1 MTDHRKLDRAETR
14 DAELVAYLL
23 DALEPEERA
32 AVEARLSTSSASR
45 RDVRAWTETLAR
57 LGEASAVLTS
67 PSDIT
72 RARVLAEVRRE
83 LDASATD
90 EAAPIDEETAG
101 DDLELEL
108 EPDVDEPISRPHLS
122 NFLAIAAAVAALM
135 LGVAA
140 LWRMSIADQRLEAYR
155 AERAAEQE
163 QILQLL
169 GETRTRVD
177 GLDEQVGRIDSAVR
191 TMSFPARQS
200 VVLAGLESAPRASG
214 VAHLRSDQQSAVFQ
228 AFGLP
233 PLSPERTYQL
243 WSIRTGSPV
252 SAGIFQVDAGGDA
265 TVEVGELPPQ
275 AEIDAWAVTVE
286 PAGGVPAPT
295 GDMVLRG

>member
-1 MTDHRKLDRAETR
+1 VTDDRKLDRAETR

-23 DALEPEERA
+23 DTLEPEERA
-32 AVEARLSTSSASR
+32 AVEARLSSSPAAQ
-45 RDVRAWTETLAR
+45 RDARAWTETLAR
-57 LGEASAVLTS
+57 VGEASAVLTS

-72 RARVLAEVRRE
+72 RARVLAEIRRE
-83 LDASATD
+83 LDASAPERAEKDAAFDD
-90 EAAPIDEETAG
+90 ETG
-101 DDLELEL
+101 DDLELE
-108 EPDVDEPISRPHLS
+108 PDLVDPMSRPHLS

-140 LWRMSIADQRLEAYR
+140 LWRLSIADQRLEAFR

-169 GETRTRVD
+169 GETRARVD

-214 VAHLRSDQQSAVFQ
+214 VAHVRSDQQSAVFQ

-243 WSIRTGSPV
+243 WYIRAGSPV
-252 SAGIFQVDAGGDA
+252 SAGTFEVDAGGDA

-275 AEIDAWAVTVE
+275 AEIDTWAVTVE

-295 GDMVLRG
+295 GAMVLRG